1 VCYSGVVTHYEMAE
15 PEDEQ
20 IFVTKKNYSPTQQV
34 HVNDFAAKLRLART
48 VIVLGSIKQDIQR
61 SDLISNMAAIMELKS
76 VANLCAKEL
85 GFKGG
90 VWWE

>member
-1 VCYSGVVTHYEMAE
+1 MSNYEMAP

-20 IFVTKKNYSPTQQV
+20 IFVAKKNYSPMQQI

-48 VIVLGSIKQDIQR
+48 LIVLGSIKQDIQR
-61 SDLISNMAAIMELKS
+61 SDLISNFPAIGELKA
-76 VANLCAKEL
+76 VANQCAKEL